1 MSKRLILAVAVVGLL
16 YWQFGKKK
24 NPEPEVIEGDQTP
37 PIIGN
42 SPRWLTDEEA
52 RRYLAAYEDLRMAY
66 GSDLEQAKLHY
77 QNRGFKENRTF

>member
-1 MSKRLILAVAVVGLL
+1 MSRNLILGLAVAGIL

-24 NPEPEVIEGDQTP
+24 NPQPEVVEGDQTP

-52 RRYLAAYEDLRMAY
+52 KRYLAANEDLRKAY

-77 QNRGFKENRTF
+77 QNWGFKENRTF